1 MPSTST
7 DRFASNKQSLAE
19 DNHRIPSTSYPI
31 SFTTTYWG
39 RVGSGRVAARPRP
52 RPSYQMEGKNCRATL
67 GWAGR
72 GEAEGGSTLVGA
84 ERRGRRGDGAARATG
99 RRSGEGD
106 GREDEAR
113 RTAAVETLGGRSL
126 ASGVGL
132 GVGRSIDGDL
142 VARERGSKGIWRGR
156 GR

>member
-1 MPSTST
+1 MYS
-7 DRFASNKQSLAE
+7 
-19 DNHRIPSTSYPI
+19 
-31 SFTTTYWG
+31 
-39 RVGSGRVAARPRP
+39 
-52 RPSYQMEGKNCRATL
+52 TL
-67 GWAGR
+67 GVGR
-72 GEAEGGSTLVGA
+72 
-84 ERRGRRGDGAARATG
+84 ERRSGGREHLGWGGAARATG